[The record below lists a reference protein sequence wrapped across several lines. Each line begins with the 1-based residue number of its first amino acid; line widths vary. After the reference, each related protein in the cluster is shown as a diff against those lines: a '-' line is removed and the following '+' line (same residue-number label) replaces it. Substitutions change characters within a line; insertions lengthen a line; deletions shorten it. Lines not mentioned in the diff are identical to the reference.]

1 MVRDRGFEDITTVG
15 VAWGDDYV
23 RRTLN
28 AIIFGEKQC
37 GFGSRTLICPAE
49 QADPYHRLMDE
60 YHIGHY
66 HIEPMTSREFSRFM
80 IEDLHLIANT
90 DYLLNIQ
97 HDTAIIDRGMWEPEF
112 FSYDYIGSPWKK
124 SCGFQNRVGNG
135 GFSLRSKR
143 FLQASSD
150 LVYEPLT
157 DIDFHEHAHED
168 WFLCVKN
175 YHVLMK
181 KGVVFAPVEVAARFS
196 VEHPI
201 YEKSYDPLDLST
213 YDAFGFH
220 GSFNQ
225 AGYRLLSDNLE
236 TEQV

>member
-1 MVRDRGFEDITTVG
+1 MVRARGFEDITMVG
-15 VAWGDDYV
+15 VCWGDDYV

-28 AIIFGEKQC
+28 SLIFNEKQC
-37 GFGSRTLICPAE
+37 GFGAIELVCPVE
-49 QADPYHRLMDE
+49 QADPYHELMDK
-60 YHIGHY
+60 YNINHLHID
-66 HIEPMTSREFSRFM
+66 PMTSREFSRFM
-80 IEDLHLIANT
+80 VEELHILAST
-90 DYLLNIQ
+90 DYLLNVQ
-97 HDTAIIDRGMWEPEF
+97 HDTAIIDKRKWEPEF
-112 FSYDYIGSPWKK
+112 FDYDYIGSPWKK

-150 LVYEPLT
+150 LVYESLT
-157 DIDFHEHAHED
+157 DVDFQDHAHED

-181 KGVVFAPVEVAARFS
+181 KGVVFAPVEIASRFS

-201 YEKSYDPLDLST
+201 HEKSYDQLDLST